1 MQALCYCCIYFEN
14 LRIKAQFSQFPVISM
29 PCSSGTISQKEKQ
42 KMRILCLNHVSFLH
56 LLWNGD
62 FEWFLSQNGNKLMH
76 YANNTHEIPF
86 LTHSDASCGGFRK
99 LRLQENYIWKQ
110 PESCDAS
117 TSLAESSYQRRSAAQ
132 WEYAKATRRWQH
144 WHPLP
149 DSCMLWWIYPRELD
163 WIEENYIGKGAV
175 KKSPALLESPY
186 SDARKRRLNRGQE
199 HGCSVSKK
207 IGWNTWRTA
216 STRVQWR
223 FLRNKIITWSTAS
236 AITLRHRKRQSRVKI
251 KYRFLK
257 DWKQNSRFWFR
268 TQEKRIRKRKT
279 SAICRKQF
287 GGWDDVMS
295 IIPYL
300 VFYFET

>member
-1 MQALCYCCIYFEN
+1 
-14 LRIKAQFSQFPVISM
+14 
-29 PCSSGTISQKEKQ
+29 
-42 KMRILCLNHVSFLH
+42 
-56 LLWNGD
+56 
-62 FEWFLSQNGNKLMH
+62 MH
-76 YANNTHEIPF
+76 YANNTNEIPF
-86 LTHSDASCGGFRK
+86 LTHSDALCGGFRK

-132 WEYAKATRRWQH
+132 WEYAKATQRWQH

-175 KKSPALLESPY
+175 KKSPALFESPY
-186 SDARKRRLNRGQE
+186 SAARKRRLNRGQE

-207 IGWNTWRTA
+207 IGWNTWSTA
-216 STRVQWR
+216 STCVQWR

-257 DWKQNSRFWFR
+257 DWKENSSFWFR
-268 TQEKRIRKRKT
+268 AQEKRTRKRKA

-287 GGWDDVMS
+287 GVWDDVMS
-295 IIPYL
+295 IVPYHI
-300 VFYFET
+300 FYFET